1 MVIADFD
8 RESRTGRIVLTPN
21 RSWSWR
27 ANLIFL
33 GVLSVV
39 CLVIGTAFFLQGLWL
54 ILPFSILEVSL
65 VGLAMYYCVRRT
77 HSQEVLTFSDDELMI
92 ESGRRKPEKR
102 HVFKRL
108 FARVFIRRPRHPWY
122 PTRIAVRSHGREVE
136 VGDFLSP
143 EDKDLLITELKRMIS
158 ALEEQQPAA
167 D

>member
-8 RESRTGRIVLTPN
+8 RETRTGRIILTPN

-33 GVLSVV
+33 GVLGSV

-54 ILPFSILEVSL
+54 VLPFSVLEVSL
-65 VGLAMYYCVRRT
+65 VGVALYYCVRRT
-77 HSQEVLTFSDDELMI
+77 HRQEVLTFSEDELLI
-92 ESGRRKPEKR
+92 ERGRRRPEKR

-108 FARVFIRRPRHPWY
+108 FARIFVRRPRHPWY
-122 PTRIAVRSHGREVE
+122 PIRIAVRSHGREVE

-143 EDKDLLITELKRMIS
+143 EDKDLLITELKHMIS
-158 ALEEQQPAA
+158 ALEEQQPVS

>member
-8 RESRTGRIVLTPN
+8 RESRTGRIILTPN

-33 GVLSVV
+33 GVLGGV
-39 CLVIGTAFFLQGLWL
+39 CLVIGTVFMLQGLWL
-54 ILPFSILEVSL
+54 ILPFSLLEVGL
-65 VGLAMYYCVRRT
+65 VGVALYCCARRT
-77 HSQEVLTFSDDELMI
+77 HSQEVLTFSDEELCI
-92 ESGRRKPEKR
+92 ERGRRRPEKR

-108 FARVFIRRPRHPWY
+108 FARIFVRRPRHPWY

-143 EDKDLLITELKRMIS
+143 EDKDRLIAELRHMIA
-158 ALEEQQPAA
+158 ALEDHP

>member
-8 RESRTGRIVLTPN
+8 RETRTGRIILTPN

-33 GVLSVV
+33 GVLGGL
-39 CLVIGTAFFLQGLWL
+39 CLLIGTAFFLQGLWL
-54 ILPFSILEVSL
+54 ILPFSILEVGL
-65 VGLAMYYCVRRT
+65 VGLALYYCVRRT
-77 HSQEVLTFSDDELMI
+77 HSQEVLTFSDDELLI
-92 ESGRRKPEKR
+92 ERGRSRPEKR

-108 FARVFIRRPRHPWY
+108 FARVFVRRPRHPWY

-143 EDKDLLITELKRMIS
+143 EDKDLLIAELKRIVS
-158 ALEEQQPAA
+158 ALEEQRPAA